1 MIKPEEKAIELVDK
15 MGFST
20 MHTID
25 NTSGQS
31 TPIYKNQYAKQC
43 ALIAVEEIIN
53 ANGLHPNDT
62 DYDYNKAEVY
72 WEQVKTEIEKL

>member
-1 MIKPEEKAIELVDK
+1 MTPEKKAIELVDK
-15 MGFST
+15 FYLIEESQECDAW
-20 MHTID
+20 ID
-25 NTSGQS
+25 G
-31 TPIYKNQYAKQC
+31 YLAKKC
-43 ALIAVEEIIN
+43 AIIAVEEIIN